1 MNIYDKIILIS
12 FFLFILFVLFL
23 ITFKYFY
30 NCNAIESIYNF
41 NDAYNSWIHRIY
53 MYFHFDKKNET
64 LYTNYELNNGFFKDI
79 KNQLHYIRL

>member
-1 MNIYDKIILIS
+1 
-12 FFLFILFVLFL
+12 
-23 ITFKYFY
+23 
-30 NCNAIESIYNF
+30 
-41 NDAYNSWIHRIY
+41 